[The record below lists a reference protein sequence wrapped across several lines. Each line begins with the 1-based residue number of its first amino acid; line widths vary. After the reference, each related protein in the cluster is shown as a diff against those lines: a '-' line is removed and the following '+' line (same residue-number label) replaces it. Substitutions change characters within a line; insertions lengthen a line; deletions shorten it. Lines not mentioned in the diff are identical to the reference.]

1 MAGMRIAFVVS
12 SYHPQ
17 VGGVEIHV
25 RNIAEACAK
34 RGDQVTVLTHRNDA
48 AHVTEET
55 VNGVRV
61 LRFPP
66 VSSSPNYAFAP
77 GLFRYLRSHAADF
90 DIIHSHSYHT
100 VVGQASIGIGLPFVF
115 TPHYHGT
122 GHTPFRAFLHRVYR
136 PVGARQFKAADAV
149 ICVSAAERGLVVKD
163 FPATSDKITIIPN
176 GTDRRVAQPE
186 PGQAAPPVPV
196 LLTVGRLERYK
207 NLDLVIKA
215 FAALRVAAT
224 LVIVGDGPDRERL
237 EEVSRSVGK
246 PASIRFTGRIPDR
259 ELDILLAQATVVTSA
274 SEHEAF
280 GLVLTE
286 GLSAGARVV
295 ASDIAAHREVGQLV
309 GDASPITFVDVNNT
323 PQYAAALEQ
332 ALGNGRIPAGT
343 ITFPSWSEVADRTR
357 SLYLRLVSEKEPVHR
372 VRREEHV

>member
-17 VGGVEIHV
+17 VGGVEVHV

-34 RGDQVTVLTHRNDA
+34 RGDQVTVLTHRNNA
-48 AHVTEET
+48 AHLTEET

-90 DIIHSHSYHT
+90 DIVHSHSYHT
-100 VVGQASIGIGLPFVF
+100 VVGQASIGTGLPFVF

-163 FPATSDKITIIPN
+163 FPVTSEKITIIPN
-176 GTDRRVAQPE
+176 GTDRRVVLPE
-186 PGQAAPPVPV
+186 PGIAAPAAPV

-215 FAALRVAAT
+215 FSTLGIAAT
-224 LVIVGDGPDRERL
+224 LVIVGDGPDRARL
-237 EEVSRSVGK
+237 EEVSRTVGSQV
-246 PASIRFTGRIPDR
+246 SIRFTGRIPDE
-259 ELDILLAQATVVTSA
+259 ELGSLLAQATVVTSA

-280 GLVLTE
+280 GIVLTE

-295 ASDIAAHREVGQLV
+295 ASDIPAHREVGQLV
-309 GDASPITFVDVNNT
+309 GDTSPITFVDVNDT
-323 PQYAAALEQ
+323 PRYAQ
-332 ALGNGRIPAGT
+332 ALAQALANGRIPTGT
-343 ITFPSWSEVADRTR
+343 VTFPTWSEVADKTR
-357 SLYLRLVSEKEPVHR
+357 SLYRRLVSEREPVRHI
-372 VRREEHV
+372 RREEHV